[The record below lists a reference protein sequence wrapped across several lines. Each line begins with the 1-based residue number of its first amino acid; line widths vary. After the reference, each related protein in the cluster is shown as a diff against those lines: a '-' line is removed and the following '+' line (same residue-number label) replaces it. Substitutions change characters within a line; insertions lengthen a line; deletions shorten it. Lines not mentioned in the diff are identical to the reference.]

1 MIQSSMPSP
10 TKLKDASTGLA
21 PLSVIRTETVLSRL
35 PIHNLSKKG
44 SVRIRITKK
53 NENGETDLHW
63 LVSPNPEYG
72 DPRQLAYKLDTIVI
86 NQKLDE
92 IGRLGPA
99 HMTQDIYGKKFFPT
113 PLNQC
118 RGLSKT

>member
-92 IGRLGPA
+92 IGRLDLL
-99 HMTQDIYGKKFFPT
+99 T
-113 PLNQC
+113 
-118 RGLSKT
+118 